1 MNAFMKWFARFHAK
15 KLKKSQGR
23 AMNMGGR
30 VILLTT
36 IGAKTG
42 QERDT
47 PLMFVKEG
55 DDYLVAASAAGNP
68 KNPGW
73 FYNLKKAGEATVAPD
88 GKVMK
93 VKATLHTA
101 GDERD
106 TRWAKFEALD
116 KRFVG
121 YQQKTDRTI
130 PVVQLTPQ

>member
-1 MNAFMKWFARFHAK
+1 MEH
-15 KLKKSQGR
+15 LEDGH
-23 AMNMGGR
+23 R
-30 VILLTT
+30 VLP
-36 IGAKTG
+36 AH
-42 QERDT
+42 
-47 PLMFVKEG
+47 G
-55 DDYLVAASAAGNP
+55 DDGGAHEHLVAAAAAVNP
-68 KNPGW
+68 KTPGW
-73 FYNLKKAGEATVAPD
+73 FYNLKKAGEATVAHD